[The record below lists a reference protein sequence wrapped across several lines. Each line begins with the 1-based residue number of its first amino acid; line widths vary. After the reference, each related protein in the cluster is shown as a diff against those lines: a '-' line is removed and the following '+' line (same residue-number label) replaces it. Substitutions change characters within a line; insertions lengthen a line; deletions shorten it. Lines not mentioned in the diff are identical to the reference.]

1 MLENLKKRADSFDNW
16 EVEVE
21 KAFEATGA
29 DRYGEHSP
37 PLLYQKPRQKFEP
50 FFRTI
55 FSPAIFHLQVCEPL
69 GRRIPLLF
77 V

>member
-21 KAFEATGA
+21 KAFEAIGA

-37 PLLYQKPRQKFEP
+37 PPISRNWTKVAEMN
-50 FFRTI
+50 
-55 FSPAIFHLQVCEPL
+55 
-69 GRRIPLLF
+69 
-77 V
+77 